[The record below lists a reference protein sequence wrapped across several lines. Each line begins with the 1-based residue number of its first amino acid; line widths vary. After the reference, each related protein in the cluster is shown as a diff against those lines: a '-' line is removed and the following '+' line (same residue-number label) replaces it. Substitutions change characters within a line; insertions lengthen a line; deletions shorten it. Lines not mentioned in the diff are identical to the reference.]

1 MNKRWMPHVT
11 VAAIVEH
18 QNRFLLVEEHTDEG
32 LKLNMPAGHLEAGES
47 LLQAVV
53 REVLEETARAFAPQ
67 ALVGVYLASS
77 PDKDGTPTS
86 WLSLS
91 EESAR
96 TLQLLLKA
104 QFAQIDGRK
113 ARSQR

>member
-1 MNKRWMPHVT
+1 MPRSTPAVLPAT
-11 VAAIVEH
+11 AKEDAA
-18 QNRFLLVEEHTDEG
+18 
-32 LKLNMPAGHLEAGES
+32 
-47 LLQAVV
+47 
-53 REVLEETARAFAPQ
+53 
-67 ALVGVYLASS
+67 
-77 PDKDGTPTS
+77 PTS

>member
-1 MNKRWMPHVT
+1 MKTYRIEVQRIKAMSNANGMLHAQIDASV
-11 VAAIVEH
+11 
-18 QNRFLLVEEHTDEG
+18 L
-32 LKLNMPAGHLEAGES
+32 PATGRDDAE
-47 LLQAVV
+47 
-53 REVLEETARAFAPQ
+53 
-67 ALVGVYLASS
+67 
-77 PDKDGTPTS
+77 PTS

>member
-1 MNKRWMPHVT
+1 MKTYRIEVQRIKGLSNENGMLHAQID
-11 VAAIVEH
+11 AAV
-18 QNRFLLVEEHTDEG
+18 LPGVVKDD
-32 LKLNMPAGHLEAGES
+32 AEAS
-47 LLQAVV
+47 
-53 REVLEETARAFAPQ
+53 
-67 ALVGVYLASS
+67 
-77 PDKDGTPTS
+77 S

-91 EESAR
+91 EASAR

>member
-1 MNKRWMPHVT
+1 
-11 VAAIVEH
+11 VAA
-18 QNRFLLVEEHTDEG
+18 LVWVSLAKSITKRTHPMKTYRIEIQRIKGMSNANGMLHAQIDASV
-32 LKLNMPAGHLEAGES
+32 LPA
-47 LLQAVV
+47 
-53 REVLEETARAFAPQ
+53 TARED
-67 ALVGVYLASS
+67 SE
-77 PDKDGTPTS
+77 PTS

>member
-1 MNKRWMPHVT
+1 MKTYRIEVQRFKGMSNANGMLHAQID
-11 VAAIVEH
+11 AAV
-18 QNRFLLVEEHTDEG
+18 L
-32 LKLNMPAGHLEAGES
+32 PAKSKEDDA
-47 LLQAVV
+47 A
-53 REVLEETARAFAPQ
+53 
-67 ALVGVYLASS
+67 
-77 PDKDGTPTS
+77 PTS

>member
-1 MNKRWMPHVT
+1 MRALQVFCVSLAPSITQRASMMKTYR
-11 VAAIVEH
+11 VEVQRIKGMSNAH
-18 QNRFLLVEEHTDEG
+18 GMLHIQMD
-32 LKLNMPAGHLEAGES
+32 AGVLPGSA
-47 LLQAVV
+47 
-53 REVLEETARAFAPQ
+53 REDSE
-67 ALVGVYLASS
+67 
-77 PDKDGTPTS
+77 PTS

>member
-1 MNKRWMPHVT
+1 MLKAGGPGLCVSLATSITQQPDLMKTYRIEIQRIKSMSNAHGLLHAQVD
-11 VAAIVEH
+11 AAV
-18 QNRFLLVEEHTDEG
+18 L
-32 LKLNMPAGHLEAGES
+32 PA
-47 LLQAVV
+47 
-53 REVLEETARAFAPQ
+53 TPK
-67 ALVGVYLASS
+67 
-77 PDKDGTPTS
+77 DDGTATS

>member
-1 MNKRWMPHVT
+1 MKTYRIEVQRIKGLSNANGMLHAQIDAT
-11 VAAIVEH
+11 V
-18 QNRFLLVEEHTDEG
+18 L
-32 LKLNMPAGHLEAGES
+32 PA
-47 LLQAVV
+47 
-53 REVLEETARAFAPQ
+53 TARED
-67 ALVGVYLASS
+67 SE
-77 PDKDGTPTS
+77 PTS

-91 EESAR
+91 EDSAR

>member
-1 MNKRWMPHVT
+1 MKTYRIEVQRIKGMSNANGMLHAQIDAAVLPAT
-11 VAAIVEH
+11 V
-18 QNRFLLVEEHTDEG
+18 RDD
-32 LKLNMPAGHLEAGES
+32 GEPS
-47 LLQAVV
+47 
-53 REVLEETARAFAPQ
+53 
-67 ALVGVYLASS
+67 
-77 PDKDGTPTS
+77 S

-91 EESAR
+91 EDAAR

>member
-1 MNKRWMPHVT
+1 MKTYRIEVQHIKGMSNAHGMLHAKIDASVLPGTSH
-11 VAAIVEH
+11 
-18 QNRFLLVEEHTDEG
+18 DDD
-32 LKLNMPAGHLEAGES
+32 GEPS
-47 LLQAVV
+47 
-53 REVLEETARAFAPQ
+53 
-67 ALVGVYLASS
+67 
-77 PDKDGTPTS
+77 S

-91 EESAR
+91 EASAR